1 METVNSDLELP
12 KHLYIETTS
21 RCNLRCRGCILLR
34 GSWEPQ
40 RDLSLKELIMICDQV
55 PKLERVA
62 LHGIGE
68 PILNQ
73 ELPNMIRYLKKRRAF
88 VFFNSNG
95 VLLDERCQNQLIDT
109 GLDELRI
116 SLDASSPE
124 GYKTIRNSDKFNLI
138 ISNVQAFSERIT
150 SLHVSHPKLSLWYL
164 GTRENISE
172 LPSFVRLAAALD
184 ITEVYLQRLVYF
196 QDCEGY
202 GLARSEKTLMD
213 SNAAI
218 TELIY
223 KSSQIAKQSG
233 IQFNASGLGNPI
245 DSLQKGIQ
253 NPLSWQRCYRPTT
266 LMYITASGNV
276 LPCCISPFS
285 ISDYDSIILG
295 NIFDN
300 SLAEIWS
307 GDKYRAFRKKRETK
321 NPPTCCKGCGILW
334 SL

>member
-1 METVNSDLELP
+1 MRTVSSNLELP

-21 RCNLRCRGCILLR
+21 RCNLRCRGCILHH

-40 RDLSLKELIMICDQV
+40 RDLSLDELIMICDQV
-55 PKLERVA
+55 PKLERIA

-73 ELPNMIRYLKKRRAF
+73 ELPNMIQYLKKKKAF

-95 VLLDERCQNQLIDT
+95 IMLNERCQSQLIDT

-116 SLDASSPE
+116 SLDAASPE
-124 GYKTIRNSDKFNLI
+124 GYKTIRDSDKFDLI
-138 ISNVQAFSERIT
+138 ISNLQAFSKRIKL
-150 SLHVSHPKLSLWYL
+150 LHVSHPKLSLWYL
-164 GTRENISE
+164 GTRDNIFE
-172 LPSFVRLAAALD
+172 LPSFVRLAAGLG

-196 QDCEGY
+196 QDHEGY

-295 NIFDN
+295 NVFEN
-300 SLAEIWS
+300 PLAEIWS